1 MNADL
6 LGKALYHQKFAVEVS
21 KRYHAHRIDGV
32 ARLRGFLQAVELVA
46 STAALISTFAW
57 SLTVTRG
64 LILVAGL
71 SAGLSCVKKLHD
83 AMAWHYAKKAEYG
96 ELLMRFPVDEDAG
109 TVELLEEIVKRRG
122 EIEKDDTGGF
132 ECLDIFL
139 HNEVC
144 RAWGNEDGTTP
155 MTWWQEHAGLMLPIK
170 YRPPRGGV

>member
-1 MNADL
+1 MT
-6 LGKALYHQKFAVEVS
+6 
-21 KRYHAHRIDGV
+21 I
-32 ARLRGFLQAVELVA
+32 
-46 STAALISTFAW
+46 
-57 SLTVTRG
+57 TRG
-64 LILVAGL
+64 LIFVAGL
-71 SAGLSCVKKLHD
+71 SSGLAYVKRLH
-83 AMAWHYAKKAEYG
+83 AAVAWHYEKKAEYG
-96 ELLMRFPVDEDAG
+96 ELLMRFPVDEAAG

-144 RAWGNEDGTTP
+144 RAWGNETEIQP